1 MVYGR
6 LAAFCGN
13 RQQIGKKLC
22 WLSDD
27 LNVRTIMNIA
37 AYKYLQVFSKLTFVG
52 IDGYLRHRVNINFC
66 LESQSVRIFHVGV
79 CHIVYYL

>member
-13 RQQIGKKLC
+13 GQQIGKKLC

-37 AYKYLQVFSKLTFVG
+37 AVP
-52 IDGYLRHRVNINFC
+52 
-66 LESQSVRIFHVGV
+66 RIPTEEAAEGQAYAKAMPRMRPTRICFTSEP
-79 CHIVYYL
+79 

>member
-13 RQQIGKKLC
+13 GQQIGKKLC

-37 AYKYLQVFSKLTFVG
+37 AYKHLQVFSKLTFVG
-52 IDGYLRHRVNINFC
+52 VTGRQV
-66 LESQSVRIFHVGV
+66 
-79 CHIVYYL
+79 